1 MGLLLCCLPG
11 SFVSF
16 FLESGES
23 VGELVDLGLEEIK
36 CFVVAF
42 VLLLDHLVLF
52 QSFPLDEWRVYGLF
66 DPLPTLVGSD
76 ASVGRAVGQC
86 IGLVEGCEVGVV
98 GVGCLCASVVQTVDS
113 L

>member
-1 MGLLLCCLPG
+1 M
-11 SFVSF
+11 SFLF
-16 FLESGES
+16 ESGES
-23 VGELVDLGLEEIK
+23 IGELVDLGLEEVK
-36 CFVVAF
+36 CLVVAF

-66 DPLPTLVGSD
+66 NPLPTLVGSD

-98 GVGCLCASVVQTVDS
+98 GVWGLSASVVQTVYS